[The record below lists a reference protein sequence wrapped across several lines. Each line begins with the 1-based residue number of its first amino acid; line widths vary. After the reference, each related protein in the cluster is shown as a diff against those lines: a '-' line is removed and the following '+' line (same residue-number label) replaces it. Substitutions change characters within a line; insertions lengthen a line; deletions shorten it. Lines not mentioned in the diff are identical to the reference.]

1 MDAQD
6 ARRHVIEAG
15 LSNDLQIAF
24 YNVAEATA
32 ADGQLMFSRGVSRD
46 LAKSVTCRTY
56 ASLVLQLCHLVNIA
70 DAAGN
75 EGWEVLFFS
84 GGRATSQ
91 TFRSLIGERL
101 IARGWRRAGFT
112 MTTKGIITT
121 YEDGEFQVP
130 YSRMPILA
138 ALMYLMLETVGF
150 VEIDKILSNM
160 LKNPAR
166 KKSIGKTANSLSGR
180 LYDYLGAHLRPVQ
193 EQAKFEQIVSFLKAE
208 TDGDE
213 VEIDDAM
220 ILGFWQTQIQSIEN
234 KDFRQYRSA
243 LRAFVAFAQ
252 AIESGRSKIAVAHPA
267 AIGEDRA
274 AGEISPD
281 ILPEDLELED
291 DWKSP
296 LIELDSEPASA
307 IRFLNQQ
314 ERKDLALIMDWGPL
328 ALAWPLSLL
337 RHETFGF
344 TQSRLTQAARA
355 GASGAE
361 ISLIASCADTENFT
375 TRIARISEL
384 HSRILET
391 LKASAWILRQ
401 EHRKQKAE
409 NGDDRVIGNQD
420 MEARRA
426 FKKLNRQGF
435 SEDILEVPE
444 LVAGHRAGA
453 TAMLRLRDQVD
464 QWCNKAQGLD
474 DAPPGLGKLF
484 ENDTMCFRDE
494 FNRLYGE
501 SS

>member
-15 LSNDLQIAF
+15 LSNELQVAF
-24 YNVAEATA
+24 YNAGEATA
-32 ADGQLMFSRGVSRD
+32 ADGGLMFSRVVSRD
-46 LAKSVTCRTY
+46 LAKAVTCRTY
-56 ASLVLQLCHLVNIA
+56 TSLVLQLCHLVNIA
-70 DAAGN
+70 DAAGDG
-75 EGWEVLFFS
+75 GWEALFFS
-84 GGRATSQ
+84 GDRAASR
-91 TFRSLIGERL
+91 TFRRLFGERL
-101 IARGWRRAGFT
+101 AVRGWRRTGFDVT
-112 MTTKGIITT
+112 NVGITIT

-130 YSRMPILA
+130 YSRMPVLA
-138 ALMYLMLETVGF
+138 ALIYLLLETVGF
-150 VEIDKILSNM
+150 VEVDEILSNM
-160 LKNPAR
+160 LKNSTR
-166 KKSIGKTANSLSGR
+166 KHTVSETANRMSSR
-180 LYDYLGAHLRPVQ
+180 LYDYLSTHLRPKQ
-193 EQAKFEQIVSFLKAE
+193 EQAKFEQIVSFLKAK
-208 TDGDE
+208 TDGGE

-220 ILGFWQTQIQSIEN
+220 ILGFWQDQIQLN
-234 KDFRQYRSA
+234 DNNDFKQYRSA

-252 AIESGRSKIAVAHPA
+252 AIEGGRSKIAVTRPA

-291 DWKSP
+291 DWQSP

-314 ERKDLALIMDWGPL
+314 ERKDLTLIMDWGPL
-328 ALAWPLSLL
+328 ALSWPLSLL

-355 GASGAE
+355 GADGAE
-361 ISLIASCADTENFT
+361 ITRIASCADTENFA

-384 HSRILET
+384 HGRVLET

-401 EHRKQKAE
+401 ESGKQEAEHEDDEVIDSKA
-409 NGDDRVIGNQD
+409 

-435 SEDILEVPE
+435 SEDALGAPD
-444 LVAGHRAGA
+444 LVAGHRAGVSP
-453 TAMLRLRDQVD
+453 MLRLRDRLD
-464 QWCNKAQGLD
+464 QWCNKAHALGD
-474 DAPPGLGKLF
+474 VPPGLGKLF
-484 ENDTMCFRDE
+484 EKDTICFRDE
-494 FNRLYGE
+494 FHRLYGE